1 MGLEDAFR
9 SMPLSKLWFDKAT
22 IYGVIPGVDADGFT
36 NGKDTVI
43 IENEPCKVVLKGL
56 KASEQ
61 SFFGTDNYDAKLLI
75 RVGIDIPAGAKITIR
90 DANGRTT
97 NYKRA
102 SKGYSGYLS
111 HQEVAMVRDEKAKE
125 VVK

>member
-75 RVGIDIPAGAKITIR
+75 RVGIDIPAAQKLRSETPMGVPQTTSAPARDIR
-90 DANGRTT
+90 AISVT
-97 NYKRA
+97 KRWLW
-102 SKGYSGYLS
+102 SG
-111 HQEVAMVRDEKAKE
+111 MKRRRR
-125 VVK
+125 

>member
-1 MGLEDAFR
+1 
-9 SMPLSKLWFDKAT
+9 MPLSKLWFDKAT
-22 IYGVIPGVDADGFT
+22 IDGVQEVTDEDGFADT
-36 NGKDTVI
+36 KDVAI
-43 IENEPCKVVLKGL
+43 VENEPCKVVLKGL

-75 RVGIDIPAGAKITIR
+75 RVGLDIPAGAKITIA
-90 DANGRTT
+90 DANGRIT

-125 VVK
+125 SVK